1 MKCIIVDDE
10 PLAREGV
17 ELNVNEMGF
26 LELIGQFQNAIT
38 ANAFLLENEV
48 DLMFL
53 DIQMPGI
60 TGIEWLKDLENP
72 PLVILTTA
80 YPEFA
85 LKGFELNV
93 VDYLLKPIRL
103 NRFMKAVNK
112 AKDIYELKKQET
124 ESTDAV
130 QPKQED
136 GKEYTYVSADR
147 KYIKLFYK
155 DIICIEGMKDY
166 VIIHTTGSKIMP
178 AMNLKTILSQLPEHT
193 FARVNK
199 SYIVNIN
206 YIKSIDTD
214 FITLDQKEISL
225 GRTYKEK
232 FINNYVKTNLL
243 KR

>member
-26 LELIGQFQNAIT
+26 LELLGQFHNAIS
-38 ANAFLLENEV
+38 ANAFLMKNEV

-80 YPEFA
+80 YPEYA

-112 AKDIYELKKQET
+112 AKEIYDLKHPKAIVPEKVEAPQN
-124 ESTDAV
+124 ESD
-130 QPKQED
+130 
-136 GKEYTYVSADR
+136 YTYVSADR
-147 KYIKLFYK
+147 KYIKLFYQ
-155 DIICIEGMKDY
+155 DVMCIEGMKDY
-166 VIIHTTGSKIMP
+166 VVIHAKNGKVMP
-178 AMNLKTILSQLPEHT
+178 AMNLKTIMNQLPASI

-206 YIKSIDTD
+206 YIESIDTD
-214 FITLDQKEISL
+214 FIVLGKKEIAL
-225 GRTYKEK
+225 GRTYKEH
-232 FINNYVKTNLL
+232 FINNYVKKNLL